1 MPHGRNLKL
10 ILLFSFLCY
19 LSACHQQGQMPSSV
33 LLRVNGR
40 TTTLDQFQREFSR
53 LLASERTISEQRR
66 KELERSYL
74 AQKIDREIILGEA
87 DRADVRIPAE
97 RLEAVVAEN
106 IAEYPDGDFERMLEE
121 QHLAVKEWRGQL
133 EDNLLIEAAVSRL
146 AYDRIQVGEEEIATY
161 YQENRTRFH
170 RPEQVR
176 ARQITVATEAEG
188 RRVLGLLQQGMA
200 FAEAAEKHS
209 RSPDAE
215 QGGDLG
221 FFGRGEMPAEFDQAV
236 FTLPAGRQS
245 ELVKSEYGFHIFL
258 VEEKRPASR
267 LTLEQVHD
275 EIAAD
280 LREAKE
286 EQAYQEWLQTLRSQ
300 ATIEV
305 DWTLL

>member
-10 ILLFSFLCY
+10 ILLFLFLCH
-19 LSACHQQGQMPSSV
+19 LPACHQQEQIPSSV

-40 TTTLDQFQREFSR
+40 TTTLDQFHREFSR
-53 LLASERTISEQRR
+53 LLASERNFSEQRR

-74 AQKIDREIILGEA
+74 AQKIDREIILDEA
-87 DRADVRIPAE
+87 DRADVRIPAA
-97 RLEAVVAEN
+97 RLEAVVAQN
-106 IAEYPDGDFERMLEE
+106 LAEYPDGDFERMLEE
-121 QHLAVKEWRGQL
+121 QHLAVEEWRGQL
-133 EDNLLIEAAVSRL
+133 EDNLRIEAAVSRL
-146 AYDRIQVGEEEIATY
+146 AFDRIQVGKEEIATY

-245 ELVKSEYGFHIFL
+245 ELVQSEYGFHIFL

-275 EIAAD
+275 EIAAE
-280 LREAKE
+280 LLEAKE